1 MIASDYASMYSHERC
16 RHRTPAGRQCS
27 AVVTDQRYPYCHR
40 HVPLQPS
47 DSEDLSGPLT
57 EHACQFLNAQGINY
71 SLSALYHL
79 LASGKISPRR
89 AGTLAYI
96 SSLLLHSLTAID
108 TDRHPNAGAEDPNE
122 KPASVYQSEAQWAL
136 ATLTPPIVPR
146 PTDSRLQSNPV
157 PATQQTPVPVESQEN
172 ITMHHLDHAP
182 CTAASSLC

>member
-40 HVPLQPS
+40 HVPLQPN
-47 DSEDLSGPLT
+47 DSEDLSAPLT

-136 ATLTPPIVPR
+136 AAFTPPIVPR

>member
-40 HVPLQPS
+40 HVPLQPN
-47 DSEDLSGPLT
+47 DSEDLSAPLT

-96 SSLLLHSLTAID
+96 SSLLLHSLGAID
-108 TDRHPNAGAEDPNE
+108 TDQHPTAGAEDPAE
-122 KPASVYQSEAQWAL
+122 KPA
-136 ATLTPPIVPR
+136 
-146 PTDSRLQSNPV
+146 PV
-157 PATQQTPVPVESQEN
+157 
-172 ITMHHLDHAP
+172 
-182 CTAASSLC
+182 